1 METQD
6 NIQTKESGKTENQS
20 PPLARLVCTDPSLDS
35 SLEDLEITLKETE
48 QTIGRAETNTVIID
62 YMRVSRHHARIFP
75 DNGDWVI
82 EDVSST
88 NGLFISNILTSRSVL
103 KHGVQISIAS
113 IPFRFEI
120 EYNIAEPV
128 TDTQPIM
135 APRPVPKQLN
145 QNPEATTLMQN
156 SPFTG
161 ESTGADKQSSQQYG
175 WYVAITLILLL
186 TGAVLTAVFA

>member
-1 METQD
+1 METQA
-6 NIQTKESGKTENQS
+6 NTQTEESSETDKQQ

-48 QTIGRAETNTVIID
+48 QTIGRAETNTVIIN

-75 DNGDWVI
+75 DNGEWVI
-82 EDVSST
+82 EDISST
-88 NGLFISNILTSRSVL
+88 NGLFVSDTPTSHAIL
-103 KHGVQISIAS
+103 KHGEQISIAS
-113 IPFRFEI
+113 IPFRFEL
-120 EYNIAEPV
+120 EYNNAEPV
-128 TDTQPIM
+128 PDTQPII

-156 SPFTG
+156 SPFIG
-161 ESTGADKQSSQQYG
+161 ESVSADKQSSQQYG